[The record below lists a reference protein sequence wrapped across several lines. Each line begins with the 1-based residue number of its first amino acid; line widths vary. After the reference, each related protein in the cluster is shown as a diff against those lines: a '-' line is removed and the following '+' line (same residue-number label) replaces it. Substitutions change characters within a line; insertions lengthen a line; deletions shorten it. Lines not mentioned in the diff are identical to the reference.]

1 MRKLL
6 LAAVATAAIASP
18 AVARDGSGYV
28 GVDLGAMLLQDMP
41 LDYEDGDVSLEN
53 VITVDTKKGFDAGLL
68 AGYDFGNFRL
78 EAEVA
83 YKRASVDE
91 IQLGSPFAPSA
102 DEAFLDAGGRATAL
116 SAMGNAMIDFGDDD
130 GVNGFVGGGLGL
142 ARVKVRSTFAADVPD
157 FPDDSFDFSDS
168 DSGIAWQVIAGLRY
182 AVSPNIDIGM
192 KYRFFNS
199 GNLKFTD
206 SSDGER
212 LKGKWNSHSLMASL
226 VYNFYTPAPPVEAAP
241 PPPPPP
247 PPPPATQTCPD
258 GSVILATEACPV
270 PPPPPPPPPPAPE
283 RG

>member
-18 AVARDGSGYV
+18 AAARDGSGYV

-41 LDYEDGDVSLEN
+41 LDYDNGEVSYEN
-53 VITVDTKKGFDAGLL
+53 VITVDTKKGFDVGVVG
-68 AGYDFGNFRL
+68 GYDLGNFRL
-78 EAEVA
+78 EGELA
-83 YKRASVDE
+83 YKRANVDE
-91 IQLGSPFAPSA
+91 IQIGAPLEPTAEES
-102 DEAFLDAGGRATAL
+102 FLDASGRATAT
-116 SAMGNAMIDFGDDD
+116 SAMVNGMLDFGDDD
-130 GVNGFVGGGLGL
+130 GVSGFVGGGIGL
-142 ARVKVRSTFAADVPD
+142 TRVKVRASFVGDFPD
-157 FPDDSFDFSDS
+157 FPDDSFSFSDS
-168 DSGIAWQVIAGLRY
+168 DSAVAWQAIAGLRF
-182 AVSPNIDIGM
+182 ALSPNIDLGM

-199 GNLKFTD
+199 GNLKFGD
-206 SSDGER
+206 SDGER

-226 VYNFYTPAPPVEAAP
+226 VYNFYTPAAPVEAAP

-258 GSVILATEACPV
+258 GSVILATETCPV